1 MAEGLFAGRFIYIN
15 RTSQGELF
23 GSDRNS
29 NAVTMYIENAGLSP
43 SHAEI
48 KFVAATCQ
56 YFLTDAGSV
65 DGTWVR
71 IRWNRSVEIAP
82 GQEIRIGDSL
92 IEVRQGQEITE
103 AEEVE
108 QWLSTYQLQRFA
120 GLLNE
125 KGFCGLSSL
134 RHRLLQELPSML
146 SAELSNEDYQS
157 LEMAAKE
164 LDRMWPS
171 DAYPTHTLEFS
182 VRPATGSTPCSGVTP
197 SEGAPAGDSELCSSG
212 VVASVGWA
220 GGTIELWP
228 VGVPAE
234 EKEVDDALSGVHSN
248 NSKDSPVG
256 QAHIAGWLRPEQ
268 LRIGYSFG
276 RYYVHFSE
284 RSAESEQKGWVRL
297 RADQSHWLM
306 PQDLFSIGT
315 LEFQV
320 LRFNAASYSEQ
331 GLRATMEDED
341 ILIQDLAT
349 SNWRQ
354 CSYFGIY
361 DGHGGRDCVN
371 FVRRRLHV
379 NIVAALHARGG
390 LDKSV
395 QVHQDMHDSLMQGF
409 LKTDQQ
415 FLGLTQ
421 GMENGGSGSTA
432 VVACLVGG
440 WVWCANVGDS
450 RALLCRNGRALQL
463 SLDHKP
469 SRADESKRIEQAGGF
484 VSFHRVLG
492 RLAVS
497 RAFGDEEYKVGVTK
511 ADNISQPLVIAEP
524 EIRVEQLTPEDE
536 FLFMACDGLFAVF
549 SCQEAVDFL
558 HSRLAAMPPNEQDPQ
573 RAVQDIVHEAI
584 HERRSRDNVT
594 ALLVTFRRADA
605 AVKALLGSMDKT
617 ATGKVQYED
626 FVDWLGQGLDSTV
639 SRNFRSAYEK
649 LQHSDNES
657 EATRS
662 PENSQSL
669 GDFKPPKGKA
679 KSSSA
684 PGRYR
689 PGVKCDKILE
699 FGKPIRNAICIGGE
713 VWTVDWHGVVTV
725 RDRDNAS
732 KVLGTIPT
740 DRFVWSMLHMKPGL
754 MWMGQEAFGI
764 SLFDT
769 KKKEPKGTLT
779 GGHTGGVTCLA
790 CDDSMGD
797 NDAEEF
803 PNRKAWSGSNDFT
816 IREWYIHT
824 WRSKKAMPAAVKE
837 DKEATIVELGRWKVG
852 ILKGLHM
859 HGHKNGLKTL
869 LKLGPILWSGAD
881 DGSIRLWRC
890 IDGECME
897 IVEDAHTGSVNKLTV
912 VKCFVWSAGSD
923 GLIKEWN
930 MTGEKRQCLR
940 QVAPPGSEKGIY
952 ALLPL
957 GHDVWVC
964 GHHPTIQV
972 FSQRDMAQTSAEDG
986 HKPYVSNLIGVDRVE
1001 SKIVWSTSF
1010 GDRKLKVWR
1019 HTIRGEEASVDELK
1033 AANILYQQEEETQ
1046 AERIGGYLKRIQQL
1060 QESQELL
1067 DERNKTCQELKEA
1080 LEALRQ
1086 IFAEAGLEDLLAD
1099 PEALKAFVKR
1109 GAALEEV
1116 LRRLGLEDLLEDPEE
1131 VGRLLSLMRKIQ
1143 EILERCGMTELL
1155 DDPAALEAVLQRYK
1169 AMKAAF
1175 EAHGFDEL
1183 FEDPVKLES
1192 FLGTHRQVRD
1202 VFEEFQQMH
1211 LLEDAEAARSFFQQ
1225 RQLDLEESS
1234 STATTLKSLEAEMAE
1249 LRRQLQEL
1257 QEQREAMRA
1266 SFEKH
1271 GFRPLFDD
1279 VEKLDSFLQS
1289 HREVRDVFQEANH
1302 EDLLEDAEKAR
1313 IFLQMFD
1320 QTEDDRRFMAKLR
1333 EVFEEAGQSRLLE
1346 EYEATT
1352 DAGDD
1357 DHADEEA
1364 EDEEDDAEADD
1375 AEEAEEAD
1383 EPDERDEDV
1392 DEDEEGEEEEG
1403 EPRESLKDKPS
1414 EDTDELHT
1422 ASKGKTVAAAPI
1434 RPQQSFRALRAHLF
1448 RTNAFERV
1456 LREVGM
1462 EHLLD
1467 DPNELGRLLR
1477 LLKELMSILET
1488 YGLKEVEHDPTRLAE
1503 VLSAYRAL
1511 EAAFKEYDMSELF
1524 EDPEYS
1530 LKAFLRN
1537 HHRIRAEFDKYGLGY
1552 LFDSVPSMRD
1562 FLARYKDMEDELK
1575 AMKAARAGE
1584 KLAERDAE
1592 MGRLESRLLKKEEE
1606 IEALKERLKEFE
1618 QLGDVE
1624 TIQKWKADSEE
1635 LKRITRLYNS
1645 VSSRLA
1651 ELERLLA
1658 AKEREREEAEA
1669 RERMMAVKYKE
1680 LDIFKLDIIA
1690 RELKALDNELQ
1701 RVGSG
1706 VKGLNQAAARL
1717 RNYDEQQGIGN
1728 QSDQLLDQCKQLRSH
1743 IRDVINKCL
1752 SETQKM
1758 HIGVGIDDPLAAGD
1772 LKDGGTMIATVY
1784 EEIERVDHG
1793 SSKAA
1798 KLRQQDES
1806 RRR

>member
-1 MAEGLFAGRFIYIN
+1 MEQLSAGPVDFVARCVQGLFAGRFIYIN

-65 DGTWVR
+65 DVFRRRGST
-71 IRWNRSVEIAP
+71 A
-82 GQEIRIGDSL
+82 RIGDSL

-234 EKEVDDALSGVHSN
+234 EKEVDDALSGAILLDDTMCISVSDRRSQNKKAGFGYEQTRATGLCHRSE
-248 NSKDSPVG
+248 
-256 QAHIAGWLRPEQ
+256 HIA
-268 LRIGYSFG
+268 S
-276 RYYVHFSE
+276 
-284 RSAESEQKGWVRL
+284 
-297 RADQSHWLM
+297 
-306 PQDLFSIGT
+306 PQ
-315 LEFQV
+315 Q
-320 LRFNAASYSEQ
+320 
-331 GLRATMEDED
+331 
-341 ILIQDLAT
+341 
-349 SNWRQ
+349 RQ

-524 EIRVEQLTPEDE
+524 EIRDE

-594 ALLVTFRRADA
+594 ALLVTFRRAVQRHTDLSYIQVDKVSTTA
-605 AVKALLGSMDKT
+605 SSKMGSESLDVVRQSFRQFDLN
-617 ATGKVQYED
+617 GDGVIDEVELQNVQYED

-684 PGRYR
+684 

-797 NDAEEF
+797 NDAE
-803 PNRKAWSGSNDFT
+803 D
-816 IREWYIHT
+816 
-824 WRSKKAMPAAVKE
+824 
-837 DKEATIVELGRWKVG
+837 L
-852 ILKGLHM
+852 
-859 HGHKNGLKTL
+859 
-869 LKLGPILWSGAD
+869 
-881 DGSIRLWRC
+881 
-890 IDGECME
+890 
-897 IVEDAHTGSVNKLTV
+897 LTV

-1010 GDRKLKVWR
+1010 GDRKLKE
-1019 HTIRGEEASVDELK
+1019 TIRRR
-1033 AANILYQQEEETQ
+1033 ETQ

-1116 LRRLGLEDLLEDPEE
+1116 LRRLGLEDLLEAIR
-1131 VGRLLSLMRKIQ
+1131 V
-1143 EILERCGMTELL
+1143 
-1155 DDPAALEAVLQRYK
+1155 
-1169 AMKAAF
+1169 
-1175 EAHGFDEL
+1175 AHHEG
-1183 FEDPVKLES
+1183 
-1192 FLGTHRQVRD
+1192 
-1202 VFEEFQQMH
+1202 
-1211 LLEDAEAARSFFQQ
+1211 
-1225 RQLDLEESS
+1225 RQLD
-1234 STATTLKSLEAEMAE
+1234 
-1249 LRRQLQEL
+1249 
-1257 QEQREAMRA
+1257 
-1266 SFEKH
+1266 
-1271 GFRPLFDD
+1271 
-1279 VEKLDSFLQS
+1279 
-1289 HREVRDVFQEANH
+1289 
-1302 EDLLEDAEKAR
+1302 
-1313 IFLQMFD
+1313 
-1320 QTEDDRRFMAKLR
+1320 
-1333 EVFEEAGQSRLLE
+1333 
-1346 EYEATT
+1346 
-1352 DAGDD
+1352 
-1357 DHADEEA
+1357 
-1364 EDEEDDAEADD
+1364 
-1375 AEEAEEAD
+1375 
-1383 EPDERDEDV
+1383 
-1392 DEDEEGEEEEG
+1392 
-1403 EPRESLKDKPS
+1403 
-1414 EDTDELHT
+1414 
-1422 ASKGKTVAAAPI
+1422 
-1434 RPQQSFRALRAHLF
+1434 
-1448 RTNAFERV
+1448 
-1456 LREVGM
+1456 VG
-1462 EHLLD
+1462 
-1467 DPNELGRLLR
+1467 
-1477 LLKELMSILET
+1477 
-1488 YGLKEVEHDPTRLAE
+1488 
-1503 VLSAYRAL
+1503 
-1511 EAAFKEYDMSELF
+1511 
-1524 EDPEYS
+1524 
-1530 LKAFLRN
+1530 
-1537 HHRIRAEFDKYGLGY
+1537 
-1552 LFDSVPSMRD
+1552 
-1562 FLARYKDMEDELK
+1562 
-1575 AMKAARAGE
+1575 
-1584 KLAERDAE
+1584 
-1592 MGRLESRLLKKEEE
+1592 
-1606 IEALKERLKEFE
+1606 
-1618 QLGDVE
+1618 
-1624 TIQKWKADSEE
+1624 
-1635 LKRITRLYNS
+1635 
-1645 VSSRLA
+1645 
-1651 ELERLLA
+1651 
-1658 AKEREREEAEA
+1658 
-1669 RERMMAVKYKE
+1669 
-1680 LDIFKLDIIA
+1680 
-1690 RELKALDNELQ
+1690 
-1701 RVGSG
+1701 
-1706 VKGLNQAAARL
+1706 
-1717 RNYDEQQGIGN
+1717 
-1728 QSDQLLDQCKQLRSH
+1728 
-1743 IRDVINKCL
+1743 
-1752 SETQKM
+1752 
-1758 HIGVGIDDPLAAGD
+1758 
-1772 LKDGGTMIATVY
+1772 
-1784 EEIERVDHG
+1784 
-1793 SSKAA
+1793 
-1798 KLRQQDES
+1798 
-1806 RRR
+1806 